1 MSLLDVSVKR
11 FSPFTVPLYCAPLVA
26 IGAGEPFR
34 KQQRVGGG
42 EENYKCVSTGHDKDY
57 LSIICKAYLYSWKHA
72 DFNPSRYPFCGTIP
86 WQQKQ
91 FWKFFQ
97 EFQKEE
103 EEEMFL
109 DQIENLNSDHC
120 RGKQNLHFYRG
131 MIDKCYG
138 FITKKK
144 DKKNQLQPSI
154 YVTDTMQ

>member
-1 MSLLDVSVKR
+1 MFPSKDLAPLLC
-11 FSPFTVPLYCAPLVA
+11 PFTVPLWWQLGLENLFASSS
-26 IGAGEPFR
+26 GW
-34 KQQRVGGG
+34 GGG

-120 RGKQNLHFYRG
+120 RGKQNLHFYHG

-144 DKKNQLQPSI
+144 DKKNQL
-154 YVTDTMQ
+154 